1 MFKAKIIDHC
11 SKKKN
16 ERDLN
21 DDVEANLETV
31 DFFRH
36 SGAFDRCVVSHD
48 YLERPQIDTDE
59 TRIFE
64 GATKLIVFICVSS
77 VFIRG

>member
-1 MFKAKIIDHC
+1 
-11 SKKKN
+11 
-16 ERDLN
+16 LN
-21 DDVEANLETV
+21 DDVESNLETV
-31 DFFRH
+31 NFFRH
-36 SGAFDRCVVSHD
+36 CNAFDSCVVSHG

-64 GATKLIVFICVSS
+64 GVTKLIVFICVSS

>member
-1 MFKAKIIDHC
+1 MFKAKVIDHR
-11 SKKKN
+11 SEKKN

-21 DDVEANLETV
+21 DDVEPNLETV
-31 DFFRH
+31 DFLRH
-36 SGAFDRCVVSHD
+36 CSAFDRCVVSHD

-59 TRIFE
+59 TRIFKE
-64 GATKLIVFICVSS
+64 VIKLIVFICVSF